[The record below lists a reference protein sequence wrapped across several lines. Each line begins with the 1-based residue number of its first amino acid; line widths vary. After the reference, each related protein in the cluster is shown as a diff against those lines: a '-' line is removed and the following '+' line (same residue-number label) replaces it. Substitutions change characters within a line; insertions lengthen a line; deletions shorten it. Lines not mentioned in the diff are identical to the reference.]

1 MTLSIITP
9 SFNQARFIERTIRS
23 VLSQNHP
30 QLEYLVVDGGSTD
43 GTIEILKRY
52 PQIRWVSEP
61 DRGQSDAVNK
71 GIRMT
76 SGEVIG
82 WINSDDTYTPGAFA
96 TALAAL
102 EANPDAGMV
111 YGDMNV
117 VDHEDR
123 ILMRRRSRP
132 FNLRRLILTGASYI
146 FQPTVFIRR
155 EAIEAVGQL
164 DISLRHAMDYDL
176 WIRIGQKFPA
186 VYVPEV
192 LANFRVHPS
201 SKTSTEIQLQLKEG
215 REVRARYIRSPFA
228 RLWFAYYD
236 LRVWAYRHWER
247 RRISRLKALEKAT

>member
-23 VLSQNHP
+23 VLSQNYP

-52 PQIRWVSEP
+52 PQIRWISEP

-71 GIRMT
+71 GFRMT
-76 SGEVIG
+76 TGEVIG
-82 WINSDDTYTPGAFA
+82 WINSDDTYAPGAFS

-155 EAIEAVGQL
+155 EALEAVGQL

-215 REVRARYIRSPFA
+215 REVRARYARSPFD

-236 LRVWAYRHWER
+236 LRVLAYRHWER
-247 RRISRLKALEKAT
+247 RCISHSKALETAV